1 MTEKIFYENPHK
13 TEFNATVISCTPT
26 EDGKFLIVLDR
37 TAFFP
42 EEGGQ
47 NADSGFLYKVNL
59 SPSDNLTDSSGN
71 APGAFPVLDVQI
83 KKDVIYH
90 KLAAA
95 FEPGEQVKGCVDW
108 EKRFDYMQQ
117 HSGEHLISGLV
128 NRRYGYHNVGFHLG
142 DEEVT
147 LDFDG
152 VLTLEELREIEAE
165 ANRAITSNIPVR
177 IYFPSKEELAV
188 LDYRSKIE
196 IEGAVRIVEFPG
208 YDVCACCAPHVDTT
222 GQIGLVK
229 VTNVMKH
236 RGGVRVNILC
246 GSRALA
252 DYTEKQNS
260 VSSISVQLSAK
271 PEAVADAVARLKEE
285 NLKQKNRM
293 IALQRQLLQFQLA
306 AIPAEQENVFLF
318 FEDLDTPAMRD
329 AVNTLCETHTGYCA
343 VFTGN
348 DSDGYQYILGSLHQN
363 CKEASA
369 LLAQKFAARGGGSE
383 RMVQG
388 SVKALRAEISGAF

>member
-1 MTEKIFYENPHK
+1 MNKTKKLYYEDVHR
-13 TEFNATVISCTPT
+13 TEFEAKVLSCEKAP
-26 EDGKFLIVLDR
+26 DGTFEIILDR

-47 NADSGFLYKVNL
+47 NADSGRIQEK
-59 SPSDNLTDSSGN
+59 DSRD
-71 APGAFPVLDVQI
+71 AKPLKVLDVQI
-83 KKDVIYH
+83 REDIIVH
-90 KLAAA
+90 KLGSPLKA
-95 FEPGEQVKGCVDW
+95 GCKITGWVDW

-128 NRRYGYHNVGFHLG
+128 NSHYGYHNVGFHLG

-152 VLTLEELREIEAE
+152 VLTLEELRLIESQ
-165 ANRAITSNIPVR
+165 ANCAVTEDLPVCIR
-177 IYFPSKEELAV
+177 FPSKEELATMQ
-188 LDYRSKIE
+188 YRSKIE
-196 IEGAVRIVEFPG
+196 LEGEVRIVEFPG
-208 YDVCACCAPHVDTT
+208 YDVCACCAPHVDST
-222 GQIGLVK
+222 GQIGLIK
-229 VTNVMKH
+229 VVGVQKH

-246 GSRALA
+246 GMRALA
-252 DYTEKQNS
+252 DYTEKQDS

-285 NLKQKNRM
+285 NLRQKNRM
-293 IALQRQLLQFQLA
+293 IALQQQLLSCRLDA
-306 AIPAEQENVFLF
+306 VSKEQENVLLF

-329 AVNTLCETHTGYCA
+329 AVNTLCETHNGYCA

-348 DSDGYQYILGSLHQN
+348 DGDGYQYILGSRTKN
-363 CKEASA
+363 CKTASA
-369 LLAQKFAARGGGSE
+369 LLTEKFAARGGGSE

-388 SVKALRAEISGAF
+388 SLKASEEAIRGTFQ

>member
-1 MTEKIFYENPHK
+1 MTEKIFYEDPHQ
-13 TEFNATVISCTPT
+13 TEFDATVINCTPT
-26 EDGKFLIVLDR
+26 EDGNFLIVLDR

-47 NADSGFLYKVNL
+47 KADSGYIKEVHSADPVSGPDLSENAVN
-59 SPSDNLTDSSGN
+59 
-71 APGAFPVLDVQI
+71 AFPVLDVQI
-83 KKDVIYH
+83 KNDVIYH
-90 KLAAA
+90 KLSVALT
-95 FEPGEQVKGCVDW
+95 PRKRIKGSVNW

-128 NRRYGYHNVGFHLG
+128 NRHYGYHNVGFHLG

-165 ANRAITSNIPVR
+165 ANHAIALNISVQ
-177 IYFPSKEELAV
+177 IYFPSREELAV

-208 YDVCACCAPHVDTT
+208 FDVCACCAPHVDTT

-252 DYTEKQNS
+252 DYTRKQDS

-271 PEAVADAVARLKEE
+271 PDAVADAVTRLKEE

-293 IALQRQLLQFQLA
+293 IALQQQLLQFQLA
-306 AIPAEQENVFLF
+306 AIPAEQENVILF

-329 AVNTLCETHTGYCA
+329 AVNALCETHAGYSA

-348 DSDGYQYILGSLHQN
+348 DTDGYQYILGSLHKN

-369 LLAQKFAARGGGSE
+369 LLSVKFGAKGGGSE

-388 SVKALRAEISGAF
+388 SLKALKEEISGAF